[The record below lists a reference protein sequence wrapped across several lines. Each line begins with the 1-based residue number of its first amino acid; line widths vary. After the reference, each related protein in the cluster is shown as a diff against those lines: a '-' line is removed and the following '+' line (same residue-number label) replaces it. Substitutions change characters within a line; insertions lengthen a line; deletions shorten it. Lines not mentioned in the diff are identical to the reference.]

1 MATTL
6 TKEEKTIIID
16 QHIKSLDFSIY
27 GLELEIIQYEAGS
40 TVDPESIE
48 RINNNL
54 YILNA
59 KRDALNAEKSSLVE
73 QE

>member
-27 GLELEIIQYEAGS
+27 GLELEVIQYEAGS
-40 TVDPESIE
+40 TVDPEGLA
-48 RINNNL
+48 RINSNL
-54 YILNA
+54 STLNA

-73 QE
+73 

>member
-1 MATTL
+1 MTTTL
-6 TKEEKTIIID
+6 TKEEKIIIID
-16 QHIKSLDFSIY
+16 QHLKNLDFSIY

-40 TVDPESIE
+40 TVDPEGLE

-54 YILNA
+54 STLNA

-73 QE
+73 

>member
-16 QHIKSLDFSIY
+16 QHLKSLDFSIY
-27 GLELEIIQYEAGS
+27 GLELELIQYEAGS
-40 TVDPESIE
+40 TVDPEGLE

-54 YILNA
+54 STLNA